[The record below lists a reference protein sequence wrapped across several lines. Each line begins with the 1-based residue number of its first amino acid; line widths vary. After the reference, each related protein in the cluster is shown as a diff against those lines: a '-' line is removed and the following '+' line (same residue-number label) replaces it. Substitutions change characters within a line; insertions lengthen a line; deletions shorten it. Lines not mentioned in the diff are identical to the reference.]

1 MKIKV
6 ENETLKKLTSREA
19 QNLGLF
25 SIGCLFL
32 RGEAKTRVKG
42 YKTTM
47 RTETEIHY
55 TMDDVT
61 VELIALDSKSVFMG
75 SKMQDWCLRVK
86 KNGEYEELVQPL
98 FGMNFIR

>member
-1 MKIKV
+1 MKIKIT
-6 ENETLKKLTSREA
+6 NETLKKLTSQEA

-32 RGEAKTRVKG
+32 RGEAKIRVKG

-47 RTETEIHY
+47 RTETEVHY

-61 VELIALDSKSVFMG
+61 VELIALDSKSIFMG